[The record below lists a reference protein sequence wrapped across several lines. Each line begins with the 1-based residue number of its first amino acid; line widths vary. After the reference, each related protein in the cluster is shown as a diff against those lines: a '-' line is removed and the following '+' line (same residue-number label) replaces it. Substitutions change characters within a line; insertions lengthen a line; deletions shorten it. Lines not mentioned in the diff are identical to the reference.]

1 MLTDVLTG
9 WTAETLGGLTLL
21 AGAAAWGWLRRRRN
35 QPAPGAAPTIA
46 TGEAVRPARTYT
58 LLGAR
63 ATDGQPVHLPSSH
76 PAGIRVTWIDPAGKA
91 EQFELTDA
99 VLPDGTYAAERVS
112 AYLEPGTL

>member
-21 AGAAAWGWLRRRRN
+21 AGAAAWGWLGRRRN
-35 QPAPGAAPTIA
+35 QAEPGAAPAIA
-46 TGEAVRPARTYT
+46 AGAAVRPVRIYT

-63 ATDGQPVHLPSSH
+63 AADGQPVHLPSSR
-76 PAGIRVTWIDPAGKA
+76 PAGIRVTWTGPAGKT

-99 VLPDGTYAAERVS
+99 ALPDGTYAAERVS
-112 AYLEPGTL
+112 AYPERGAL